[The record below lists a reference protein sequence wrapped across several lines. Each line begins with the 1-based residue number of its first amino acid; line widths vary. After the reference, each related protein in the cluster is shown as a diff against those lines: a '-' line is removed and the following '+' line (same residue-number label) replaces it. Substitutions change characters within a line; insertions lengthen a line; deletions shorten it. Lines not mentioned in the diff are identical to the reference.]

1 MSMSSGSRILQ
12 SHQEKR
18 TTVIIFGITKGRAMA
33 RMITKSRVNLEEDIL
48 NIWTIKQDLE
58 TFLQM
63 YCDSPQHMTEDQVY
77 NYVYSIGNIL
87 DLRMERLWDTFCQCF
102 ELDEY
107 ATDEAIAERIK
118 LWQDRQE
125 QEKPKKKGKK
135 T

>member
-1 MSMSSGSRILQ
+1 MSLGSRISQ

-18 TTVIIFGITKGRAMA
+18 TTAIIFGITKGRVMA
-33 RMITKSRVNLEEDIL
+33 RMITKTRITLEEDIL
-48 NIWTIKQDLE
+48 KLWNIKEDLE

-63 YCDSPQHMTEDQVY
+63 YCDNPQPMTEDQVY
-77 NYVYSIGNIL
+77 NYLHSISNVL

-107 ATDEAIAERIK
+107 ANEEAIAARIK
-118 LWQDRQE
+118 MWQDSQK